1 MGNFRRINLSI
12 LILSI
17 LGFVNAGYLSWG
29 KLTQNNIKC
38 HPSLGDCS
46 SVNNSIY
53 SEIYGIPVAY
63 IGLIGYLLIL
73 MVMVITLKSA
83 NESAILT
90 YALSGMTLFGVIF
103 SGYLTYIEL
112 AVLFAVCFYCV
123 VSALLMI
130 AIFCLSLYKS
140 MKLLR
145 NQA

>member
-1 MGNFRRINLSI
+1 MGSFRKINISI
-12 LILSI
+12 LVLTII
-17 LGFVNAGYLSWG
+17 GVINAGYLSWG
-29 KLTQNNIKC
+29 KLTQNNIRC

-53 SEIYGIPVAY
+53 SELYGIPVAY

-73 MVMVITLKSA
+73 ALTTLSLKSA
-83 NESAILT
+83 KESAILN
-90 YALSGMTLFGVIF
+90 YALLGMTLFGVIF
-103 SGYLTYIEL
+103 SAYLTYIEL
-112 AVLFAVCFYCV
+112 AVLFAICFYCV